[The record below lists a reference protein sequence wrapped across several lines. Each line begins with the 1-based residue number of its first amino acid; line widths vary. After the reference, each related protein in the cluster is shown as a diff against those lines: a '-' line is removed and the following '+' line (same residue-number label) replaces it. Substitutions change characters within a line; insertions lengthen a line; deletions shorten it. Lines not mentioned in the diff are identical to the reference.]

1 MVNINKNREWKQYKE
16 FMEAEFERIDEYVKI
31 IRTRKEKTKYT
42 AGALETGLNILYE
55 IPTKDI
61 IIWGVG
67 KRYSDGYIP
76 YEQLVKKV
84 ELFKELM
91 KEVTCE

>member
-1 MVNINKNREWKQYKE
+1 MVNINKDREWKQYKE
-16 FMEAEFERIDEYVKI
+16 FMEAEFNRIGEYVKI
-31 IRTRKEKTKYT
+31 IRTRRKKAKYT
-42 AGALETGLNILYE
+42 AVALETGLNILYE
-55 IPTKDI
+55 IPTRDV

-67 KRYSDGYIP
+67 KRYSNGYIS

-84 ELFKELM
+84 ELLKELM